1 MSTPEATAEETAPAV
16 EEQTTEETATFTAP
30 ESLDGLSSEELNE
43 FHTKA
48 TEAFLSIYGDGNDLS
63 DEKVEQLEAL
73 SAHINEFN
81 TELKNREE
89 AATARATKASELA
102 AAAGITFSKDSK
114 KKDDAKSDKSKD
126 EEEAHFGDDE
136 NTDEEEAP
144 KKKDSKDKKEK
155 KFSSISYTKPTPAKS
170 QKVVQHLPK
179 SAPDRYLVWDTSH

>member
-1 MSTPEATAEETAPAV
+1 M
-16 EEQTTEETATFTAP
+16 
-30 ESLDGLSSEELNE
+30 
-43 FHTKA
+43 
-48 TEAFLSIYGDGNDLS
+48 
-63 DEKVEQLEAL
+63 
-73 SAHINEFN
+73 HINEFN

-89 AATARATKASELA
+89 AASARATKASELA

-114 KKDDAKSDKSKD
+114 KNEDAKSKD
-126 EEEAHFGDDE
+126 GEEEAPFGDDE

-179 SAPDRYLVWDTSH
+179 ARKSVV

>member
-1 MSTPEATAEETAPAV
+1 MSTPEATTDENVTV

-30 ESLDGLSSEELNE
+30 ESLDGLSSEEIQE
-43 FHTKA
+43 FNTKA
-48 TEAFLSIYGDGNDLS
+48 TEAFLSIYGDGENLS

-114 KKDDAKSDKSKD
+114 KKDADKSDKSKD
-126 EEEAHFGDDE
+126 EEEAPFGDDE

-144 KKKDSKDKKEK
+144 KKESKDKKEK
-155 KFSSISYTKPTPAKS
+155 KFSSISYTKPPPAKY
-170 QKVVQHLPK
+170 QKVGQHIPK
-179 SAPDRYLVWDTSH
+179 SAPETPATPDGVFS